1 MLAAIG
7 NFLIYFGIAVALLF
21 VFQAVYM
28 AVTPHRETAL
38 IKGGNVAAAT
48 AYVGAIIG
56 FVLPLA
62 SAIAN
67 SISVLDFVIWGFI
80 AGIVQVLTWVVVRT
94 FFYKNISESI
104 VAGTLAPAIKLA
116 GISVAVGILNAAS
129 MTY

>member
-1 MLAAIG
+1 MLEALASFALYFATAI
-7 NFLIYFGIAVALLF
+7 VLLF

-28 AVTPHRETAL
+28 AVTPHRETEL

-48 AYVGAIIG
+48 AYIGALIG

-62 SAIAN
+62 SALAN
-67 SISVLDFVIWGFI
+67 SVSLVDFAIWGVI
-80 AGIVQVLTWVVVRT
+80 AGVVQVLTWVVVRT

-104 VAGTLAPAIKLA
+104 VAGTLAPALKLA
-116 GISVAVGILNAAS
+116 GVSVSVGILNAAS